1 MTLRIDPARLRHVE
15 EVAARADAEVQGLR
29 RRQAELSDDAAH
41 ANHHLRSEEE
51 RLAHRATPKGV
62 ERDEWV
68 AEVLREPRA
77 KAAAIHTEL
86 ERVATLLSDA
96 MERYD
101 AASQLAA
108 RCREYVTNENQGAVQ

>member
-1 MTLRIDPARLRHVE
+1 MKIDLTRLRHVE
-15 EVAARADAEVQGLR
+15 EVAACADAEVQGLR

-77 KAAAIHTEL
+77 KAAAIHQEL
-86 ERVATLLSDA
+86 ERISALLSDA
-96 MERYD
+96 MERH
-101 AASQLAA
+101 ASARQLAD
-108 RCREYVTNENQGAVQ
+108 RCREYVTNENQGADQ